1 MSIQLA
7 PAPRS
12 RTLKISEI
20 CRHLPPAGICY
31 LASGLAPVDGDIA
44 IAEVIECGRHNQ
56 LDLAQGRSVP
66 LTQGDLIAVALGR
79 HYAPLDFTGS
89 CPNVLGDCALFSAAG
104 AAGIVTEAFS
114 GSPPTRLRLLGLAT
128 DADGETLNL
137 RHLLPTSASTE
148 TGDALRIAV
157 VSCARGSHA
166 SAVTAAMVRGFS
178 RSGRAVGVAKP
189 TGVVDAAER
198 WRFLDNG
205 ALAAVDLVDAGQL
218 CSAELGPED
227 LMGVSKTLISRLH
240 AAGADTMLMRIAGGL
255 ARRDTRAL
263 LTAPAFRPL
272 LNGVVLAAADALSAI
287 EGARRLHAAGL
298 RVLAV
303 SGAICR
309 SPLAMAEAR
318 NGLHCPV
325 LEARALAMP
334 DRLQAI
340 VGQFSDQTSTEYP
353 QERAI
358 AA

>member
-1 MSIQLA
+1 MSIQLV

-12 RTLKISEI
+12 HGLKISEL
-20 CRHLPPAGICY
+20 CRHLPPASIRY
-31 LASGLAPVDGDIA
+31 LATGLAPKDGDIA
-44 IAEVIECGRHNQ
+44 VAEVLECGRHDQ

-66 LTQGDLIAVALGR
+66 LSPGDLIVVALGR
-79 HYAPLDFTGS
+79 HYAPLDFTGA
-89 CPNVLGDCALFSAAG
+89 CPDMLRDCALLSAAG
-104 AAGIVTEAFS
+104 AAGVVTEAFAGS
-114 GSPPTRLRLLGLAT
+114 GPTRLRLLGLA
-128 DADGETLNL
+128 ADVDGDTLNL
-137 RHLLPTSASTE
+137 RRLLPITASTK
-148 TGDALRIAV
+148 TGEALRIAV

-205 ALAAVDLVDAGQL
+205 ALAAVDLVDAGRL
-218 CSAELGPED
+218 CSAELGADE
-227 LMGVSKTLISRLH
+227 LMAVSHSLTSTLH
-240 AAGADTMLMRIAGGL
+240 AAGADTMLLRIAGGL

-263 LTAPAFRPL
+263 LMAPALKPL

-287 EGARRLHAAGL
+287 EGARRLEAVGL
-298 RVLAV
+298 TVLAV

-318 NGLHCPV
+318 SGLQCPV
-325 LEARALAMP
+325 LDARALAMP

-340 VGQFSDQTSTEYP
+340 VGQFSDLAVTQNS
-353 QERAI
+353 QETAI